1 MLPGRNSRR
10 SDMQRIYIH
19 PLPVR
24 IWHWINAIGFVT
36 MILTGTQIRYIELI
50 DVLSFRTA
58 VTLHNWV
65 GLLLIGNYFVWLLLY
80 LFTDKIRVYH
90 PELSPTKH
98 FRDTFR
104 QLQYYGYGIF
114 KGSPN
119 PHHLSAYDKFN
130 PMQSMMYQVV
140 MFLLVP
146 LVFVTGVVLWDV
158 KGFSGAV
165 EFFGGVRIVDTVH
178 VLIFIFF
185 VFFVLFHIY
194 MGSLGHTA
202 TAHYKA
208 MFLTGYEDV
217 DEEAGANEPA
227 SGEAPR

>member
-1 MLPGRNSRR
+1 
-10 SDMQRIYIH
+10 MQSIYVH

-24 IWHWINAIGFVT
+24 IWHMINAVGFVA
-36 MILTGTQIRYIELI
+36 MLLTGAQIRYIGLV
-50 DVLSFRTA
+50 DLMSFRTA
-58 VTLHNWV
+58 VTVHNWIGFV
-65 GLLLIGNYFVWLLLY
+65 LIGNYFIWLLFY

-98 FRDTFR
+98 FKASFR

-119 PHHLSAYDKFN
+119 PHQISAYDKFN

-146 LVFVTGVVLWDV
+146 LVAVTGILLWDV
-158 KGFSGAV
+158 QGFYGAV
-165 EFFGGVRIVDTVH
+165 DFFGGVRVVDTVH

-185 VFFVLFHIY
+185 AFFIFFHVY
-194 MGSLGHTA
+194 MGSLGHTP

-208 MFLTGYEDV
+208 MFITGYEET
-217 DEEAGANEPA
+217 EEEPGHGEATKNEP
-227 SGEAPR
+227 SR